1 MSFDF
6 ERLEIPELIL
16 ISPKVFG
23 DERGFF
29 MEVYKWE
36 EFSRFGINTRF
47 VQDNH
52 SKSVSKGVVR
62 GLHFQK
68 NPLAQAKLVRVV
80 SGSVFDVAVDL
91 RKRSPNY
98 GKWAAATLSAEN
110 KKMMYVPEGFA
121 HGFCT
126 LEENTE
132 VMYKTSEEFSL
143 EHDRGVVWNDKD
155 IDIQWPVDNPI
166 LSKKDQNWPCLK
178 EADNNF
184 IYE

>member
-6 ERLEIPELIL
+6 ERLEIPELIV

-29 MEVYKWE
+29 MEVYQQE
-36 EFSRFGINTRF
+36 EFRRLGIDVSF

-52 SKSVSKGVVR
+52 SKSVPRGVVR

-68 NPLAQAKLVRVV
+68 NPRAQAKLVRVIA
-80 SGSVFDVAVDL
+80 GSVFDVAVDL
-91 RKRSPNY
+91 RKGSPNY
-98 GKWAAATLSAEN
+98 GKWVSVTLSAEN
-110 KKMMYVPEGFA
+110 KKMMYIPQGFA

-166 LSKKDQNWPCLK
+166 LSKKDQNWPALS